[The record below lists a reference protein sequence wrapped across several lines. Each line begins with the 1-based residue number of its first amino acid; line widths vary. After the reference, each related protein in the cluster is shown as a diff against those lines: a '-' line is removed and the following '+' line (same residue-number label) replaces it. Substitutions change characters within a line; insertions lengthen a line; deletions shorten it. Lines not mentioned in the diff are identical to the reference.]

1 MTQKEVLRKIVDS
14 ISNEMKAHAFISSSQ
29 KQGFIRKTNN
39 AIFFYQLLIYNR
51 TIIKTGAKGFLI
63 EPYIWVNVREIEYY
77 YKEITLNTVL
87 KNESDF
93 VTIGNSIAN
102 LLANPDG
109 LYEKRNQSL
118 NLHVFEEKHIPL
130 VAAQLL
136 KYFKEIALPYCLNN
150 ATVSMVDKLLNTRPN
165 EYKVHAMND
174 NYRILKG
181 LIAAKLNSNP
191 HLEELIKIYD
201 KQIVERDMYNCTEE
215 MSRLKS
221 VLPMIG
227 TNTST

>member
-1 MTQKEVLRKIVDS
+1 
-14 ISNEMKAHAFISSSQ
+14 MKAYAFIPSSQ
-29 KQGFIRKTNN
+29 KQGFIRKTDN

-51 TIIKTGAKGFLI
+51 TVIKTGAKGFLI
-63 EPYIWVNVREIEYY
+63 EPYIWVNVKEIERYY
-77 YKEITLNTVL
+77 REITLNTIL

-118 NLHVFEEKHIPL
+118 NLHVFEEGHIPL

-136 KYFKEIALPYCLNN
+136 KQFNEVALPYCLNN
-150 ATVSMVDKLLNTRPN
+150 ATISMIDKLVNIKPDD
-165 EYKVHAMND
+165 YKVHMRND

-181 LIAAKLNSNP
+181 LIAAKLNNNP

-201 KQIVERDMYNCTEE
+201 KQIEERDMYNCTEE

-221 VLPMIG
+221 ILPVIG
-227 TNTST
+227 TD